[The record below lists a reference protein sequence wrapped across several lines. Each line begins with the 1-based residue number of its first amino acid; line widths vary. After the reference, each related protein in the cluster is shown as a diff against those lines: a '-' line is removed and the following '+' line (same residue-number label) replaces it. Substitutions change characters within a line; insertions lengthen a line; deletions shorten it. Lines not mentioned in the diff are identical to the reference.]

1 MASLNQV
8 NLCGRLGADPEQK
21 YTQSGMTISNFSV
34 ATDESKKSGDGTYE
48 RHTEWHRVVAFA
60 KTAEVANE
68 YLFKG
73 SQVLLVGKLRT
84 RQWTDR
90 NGNKRSTTEIF
101 CDRIVLLDHKEQRGA
116 AGQAQAPASGAQMEE
131 DDIPY

>member
-8 NLCGRLGADPEQK
+8 TIIGRLGGDPEQK
-21 YTQSGMTISNFSV
+21 YTQSGMCISNFSV
-34 ATDESKKSGDGTYE
+34 ATDESKKSTDGRYE
-48 RHTEWHRVVAFA
+48 KHTEWHKIVAFA

-73 SQVLLVGKLRT
+73 SQVGITGKLRT
-84 RQWTDR
+84 RQWEDR
-90 NGNKRSTTEIF
+90 NGIKRRTTEIF
-101 CDRIVLLDHKEQRGA
+101 CDRIVLLDHKDQRGG
-116 AGQAQAPASGAQMEE
+116 AGQAQAPASGASTDE